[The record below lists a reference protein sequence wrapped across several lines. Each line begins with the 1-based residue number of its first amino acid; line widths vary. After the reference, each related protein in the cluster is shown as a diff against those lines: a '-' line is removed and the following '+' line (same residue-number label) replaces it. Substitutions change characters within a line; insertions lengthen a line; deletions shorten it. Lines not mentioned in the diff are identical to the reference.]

1 MDELQEVLREFGL
14 WAVFFFVMIEG
25 DLTLLIAGFMARAG
39 LFDFSDA
46 MLVAVSGGVAADLV
60 AYALGRMLRSR
71 ARTLRFYMRAK
82 PRIERMLRRFGGFSL
97 FLVKYTYGLRTATAV
112 FCGLAHFGFT
122 RFAPLTLLACI
133 TWALVLSG
141 AGYIF
146 ADSVERVIGEIK
158 SLEKILLVVAV
169 LIGLVFLIKHLRRGR
184 GIGE

>member
-1 MDELQEVLREFGL
+1 MDNLQEWFREFGL
-14 WAVFFFVMIEG
+14 WAVFFLVMIEG
-25 DLTLLIAGFMARAG
+25 DLTLLIAGFMARTG
-39 LFDFSDA
+39 LFHFSDA
-46 MLVAVSGGVAADLV
+46 LLVAVSGGVASDLI

-122 RFAPLTLLACI
+122 RFAPLTLLSCVV
-133 TWALVLSG
+133 WALMLSG
-141 AGYIF
+141 AGYVF

-158 SLEKILLVVAV
+158 SIEKVLLVIAV
-169 LIGLVFLIKHLRRGR
+169 LVALVFLIKHLRRGR

>member
-1 MDELQEVLREFGL
+1 LREFGL

-25 DLTLLIAGFMARAG
+25 DLTLLIAGFMARTG
-39 LFDFSDA
+39 LFPLTDV
-46 MLVAVSGGVAADLV
+46 LIVAISGGVASDLI

-82 PRIERMLRRFGGFSL
+82 PRIERLLRRFGGFSL

-122 RFAPLTLLACI
+122 RFAPLTLLSCI
-133 TWALVLSG
+133 VWAFALTG
-141 AGYIF
+141 AGYVF

-158 SLEKILLVVAV
+158 SVEKILLVVAV
-169 LIGLVFLIKHLRRGR
+169 LIGLVFLVKHLRRGR
-184 GIGE
+184 GLGE